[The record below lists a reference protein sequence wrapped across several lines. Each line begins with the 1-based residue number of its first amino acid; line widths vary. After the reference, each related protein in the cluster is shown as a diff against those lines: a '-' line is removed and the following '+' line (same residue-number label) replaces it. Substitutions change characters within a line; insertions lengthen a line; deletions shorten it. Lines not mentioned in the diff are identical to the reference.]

1 MSAEIRK
8 AEEEMKKNHPSPVTS
23 LRAGARR
30 PAEARHASPSGEEG
44 MAMLTVVLL
53 LMIMTVLGIA
63 AITTTSLENRMAGFT
78 RTGEAAAGSAESCVG
93 TAVNIIQQTIDA
105 GTLPAAFLDNAVPAG
120 PVPNANGPTL
130 QQEIMGQSDNNADTV
145 NSVPPNTVAQ
155 VNTYVVNGDIDRLYA
170 APKAGSAMQFAAGY
184 EGTAGGA
191 AGGGIDILYR
201 IDCAAANVATGTSS
215 RITAV
220 YACTAT
226 GESCQKKI

>member
-1 MSAEIRK
+1 
-8 AEEEMKKNHPSPVTS
+8 MKKNHLSPVT
-23 LRAGARR
+23 
-30 PAEARHASPSGEEG
+30 RHPSPSGEEG
-44 MAMLTVVLL
+44 MALLTVVLL

-105 GTLPAAFLDNAVPAG
+105 GTLPAAFLDNAIPAG
-120 PVPNANGPTL
+120 PVPQANGPTL

-170 APKAGSAMQFAAGY
+170 TPKAGSAMQFAAGY
-184 EGTAGGA
+184 EGTAAGA
-191 AGGGIDILYR
+191 AGGGIDIIYR
-201 IDCAAANVATGTSS
+201 IDCNATNVATGASS

>member
-1 MSAEIRK
+1 MSAEFK
-8 AEEEMKKNHPSPVTS
+8 NAGEQMKKNH
-23 LRAGARR
+23 
-30 PAEARHASPSGEEG
+30 ASRSGEEG
-44 MAMLTVVLL
+44 LALLTVVLL

-120 PVPNANGPTL
+120 PVPQATGPNL
-130 QQEIMGQSDNNADTV
+130 QAEIMGQSDNNADTV
-145 NSVPPNTVAQ
+145 TSVPPDTVAQ

-170 APKAGSAMQFAAGY
+170 TPRAGSALQFAAGY

-191 AGGGIDILYR
+191 AGGGIDIMYR
-201 IDCAAANVATGTSS
+201 IDCAATNVATGASS

-220 YACTAT
+220 YACVAT
-226 GESCQKKI
+226 GESCQKRI

>member
-1 MSAEIRK
+1 MNTELLKPER
-8 AEEEMKKNHPSPVTS
+8 ELKKNHLSPVT
-23 LRAGARR
+23 RHGPARR
-30 PAEARHASPSGEEG
+30 SALAREGASPTGEEG
-44 MAMLTVVLL
+44 LALLTVVLL

-105 GTLPAAFLDNAVPAG
+105 GALPAAFLDNAVPAG
-120 PVPNANGPTL
+120 PVPQANGPTL
-130 QQEIMGQSDNNADTV
+130 QQEIMGQSDNNPDAV

-184 EGTAGGA
+184 EGTAAGA
-191 AGGGIDILYR
+191 AGGGIDIIYR
-201 IDCAAANVATGTSS
+201 IDCAATNVATGASS

-220 YACTAT
+220 YACLAT